1 MLFRSSQLGIA
12 NEAELLVHP
21 KLGASWEGF
30 VIEQALQYFK
40 PDDQYFWS
48 TQSDAEL
55 DLLMFIDGKRIGL
68 ECKFNDKPQVTAS
81 MRSAMKLLKLE
92 YLYIAY
98 TGTRRYMLDEK
109 IEVLPVSA
117 FANIRDVSK
126 SIPDSGNF
134 QGQAIKKWH
143 DE

>member
-1 MLFRSSQLGIA
+1 
-12 NEAELLVHP
+12 
-21 KLGASWEGF
+21 
-30 VIEQALQYFK
+30 
-40 PDDQYFWS
+40 
-48 TQSDAEL
+48 
-55 DLLMFIDGKRIGL
+55 
-68 ECKFNDKPQVTAS
+68 
-81 MRSAMKLLKLE
+81 
-92 YLYIAY
+92 
-98 TGTRRYMLDEK
+98 MLDEK

>member
-1 MLFRSSQLGIA
+1 
-12 NEAELLVHP
+12 
-21 KLGASWEGF
+21 
-30 VIEQALQYFK
+30 
-40 PDDQYFWS
+40 
-48 TQSDAEL
+48 
-55 DLLMFIDGKRIGL
+55 
-68 ECKFNDKPQVTAS
+68 